1 MFSFNNIFGRKLLS
15 YIQGYNHKKYWKRR
29 AIVTSPE
36 SRVPLLI
43 KLYYLFWIKR
53 IDSRKLCSFGTN
65 LHSGSEF
72 KTPPNLPHGP
82 NGIIVGHDLI
92 IGSNVTI
99 FQQVTIAHGGGE
111 SAIM

>member
-1 MFSFNNIFGRKLLS
+1 MNPFSFDNRFGLRVLS

-29 AIVTSPE
+29 DIVTSPDC
-36 SRVPLLI
+36 RTPLLI

-65 LHSGSEF
+65 LNSGAKF

-82 NGIIVGHDLI
+82 NGIIVGHDVM
-92 IGSNVTI
+92 IGKNVTI
-99 FQQVTIAHGGGE
+99 YQQVTIAHGGGK
-111 SAIM
+111 